1 MRLIS
6 EKNKNDIGKRL
17 SAIYYIVTHGFE
29 IRTEEELESMAKI
42 IEHVCSIAF
51 AVGGERF
58 ATIEL
63 PAYFMRL
70 SEQMEVSDELTD

>member
-6 EKNKNDIGKRL
+6 EKNKNDIGKQL

-29 IRTEEELESMAKI
+29 LKTKEDFESMAKI
-42 IEHVCSIAF
+42 IELVCSIAF

-63 PAYFMRL
+63 PAYVTRL
-70 SEQMEVSDELTD
+70 GEQMEE

>member
-1 MRLIS
+1 MKLIS
-6 EKNKNDIGKRL
+6 EKNKNDIGKQL

-29 IRTEEELESMAKI
+29 LKTEEDVESMAKI
-42 IEHVCSIAF
+42 IELVNDIAF

-63 PAYFMRL
+63 PAYVMRL
-70 SEQMEVSDELTD
+70 GEQMEESDG

>member
-6 EKNKNDIGKRL
+6 EKNKNDIGKQL
-17 SAIYYIVTHGFE
+17 AAIYYIAAHGFKAK
-29 IRTEEELESMAKI
+29 TEEDIESMAKI
-42 IEHVCSIAF
+42 IELVCNIAF

-63 PAYFMRL
+63 PAYVML
-70 SEQMEVSDELTD
+70 LGEQLEASDG

>member
-58 ATIEL
+58 ATIDI
-63 PAYFMRL
+63 PAYVMRL
-70 SEQMEVSDELTD
+70 GEQMEESE